1 MAINIKK
8 EKKKDEELNYLNK
21 DFNSFQADLIRYA
34 KSHYSDKIQDFSE
47 SGLGG
52 LFVDMAAYVGDVL
65 SFYLDHQFSELDIQ
79 TAIEPDNIERIAK
92 NAGIV
97 LQGASP
103 SVVNVDFYCKVPSKL
118 VRGSYIP
125 NSLYLF
131 KILQNTKVSTT
142 GNLSFELTE
151 NIDFAKRDKLG
162 NLLSDY
168 RIGDISSSGDP
179 INFILKK
186 TGVCISSS
194 MFTET
199 INIDN
204 TAKSFRTITL
214 KQNDINEII
223 SIADS
228 NLNDY
233 YEVDNLAQD
242 TIFESVENSS
252 VDNVS
257 QARSNLR
264 VISVPRR
271 FIKKYSRKTGK
282 TTIILGGGT
291 SDTYDDNI
299 IPNPSDHAIKLFGDR
314 KHFKKISLD
323 PNSLL
328 QTNTLGVAPINTTLT
343 IKYRAGGGLKFNV
356 PASTITNVKSLL
368 TEFNQEGTP
377 AVIRSV
383 RNSVEADNP
392 MRALGGS
399 ERFSDEDLRTIV
411 TSGISSQGRIVSKK
425 DLISRVYTMPN
436 QFGKFFRVGVR
447 PDPKNANASILSG
460 VCIDSNSRLQY
471 ATDILKKNVSVYL
484 DEFRIIGDAIDIL
497 DAPVVNI
504 RIKFTVSVLS
514 KFNKQ
519 NVVSNVIQRLKR
531 NLRIETMQ
539 IDQPINISELESI
552 VQFTEGVN
560 SVVMFEIENIT
571 GVNNNLNYLG
581 ILYSIAENITD
592 RMLYPPVGGIFE
604 VRYPNNDIKGST
616 S

>member
-1 MAINIKK
+1 MAINVKK

-21 DFNSFQADLIRYA
+21 DFDSFQADLIRYA

-79 TAIEPDNIERIAK
+79 TAIEPDNIERIAQ
-92 NAGIV
+92 NAGIE
-97 LQGASP
+97 LKGASP
-103 SVVNVDFYCKVPSKL
+103 AIVGIDFYCKIPSKL
-118 VRGSYIP
+118 VNGSYVP
-125 NSLYLF
+125 DSLYLF

-142 GNLSFELTE
+142 GNLDFELTE

-162 NLLSDY
+162 KLLADY
-168 RIGDISSSGDP
+168 RIGDIDSSGNP
-179 INFILKK
+179 SNFILKK
-186 TGVCISSS
+186 SGVCISASS
-194 MFTET
+194 FTEK

-204 TAKSFRTITL
+204 TAKSFRAIAL

-223 SIADS
+223 SVVDS
-228 NLNDY
+228 NLNSY

-242 TIFESVENSS
+242 TVFESVENSAI
-252 VDNVS
+252 DNIS

-282 TTIILGGGT
+282 TTIIFGGGT

-299 IPNPSDHAIKLFGDR
+299 IPNPSDHAIRLFGDR
-314 KHFKKISLD
+314 KYFKKISLD

-328 QTNTLGVAPINTTLT
+328 QSNTLGIAPINTTLT

-356 PASTITNVKSLL
+356 SPSTITNTKTLL
-368 TEFNQEGTP
+368 TEFNQEGSP
-377 AVIRSV
+377 AIIRSV
-383 RNSVEADNP
+383 RNSVEVDNP
-392 MRALGGS
+392 LRALGGA
-399 ERFSDEDLRTIV
+399 ERFNDEDLRTIV
-411 TSGISSQGRIVSKK
+411 TSGVSSQGRVVSKK
-425 DLISRVYTMPN
+425 DLIARVYTMPN
-436 QFGKFFRVGVR
+436 QFGRFFRVGIR

-460 VCIDSNSRLQY
+460 VCIDNNSRLQY
-471 ATDILKKNVSVYL
+471 ATDILKKNVSIYL

-497 DAPVVNI
+497 DSPIINLK
-504 RIKFTVSVLS
+504 IKFTVSVLS

-531 NLRIETMQ
+531 NLKIENMQ

-560 SVVMFEIENIT
+560 SVVMFEIENTSGI
-571 GVNNNLNYLG
+571 NNNLSYIG
-581 ILYSIAENITD
+581 IPYSIVENITD

-604 VRYPNNDIKGST
+604 VRYPNNDIKGSA

>member
-1 MAINIKK
+1 MAINTKK

-21 DFNSFQADLIRYA
+21 DFNSFQGDLIRYA

-79 TAIEPDNIERIAK
+79 TAIEPDNISRIAR
-92 NAGIV
+92 NSGIE
-97 LQGASP
+97 LKGASP
-103 SVVNVDFYCKVPSKL
+103 AITDVDFYCKVPSKL
-118 VRGSYIP
+118 VNGSYIP
-125 NSLYLF
+125 DPLYLF
-131 KILQNTKVSTT
+131 KILQNTKVATT
-142 GNLSFELTE
+142 GNLNFELTE
-151 NIDFAKRDKLG
+151 TIDFAKKDLLG

-168 RIGDISSSGDP
+168 SIGDTDGSGNP
-179 INFILKK
+179 LNFILKK
-186 TGVCISSS
+186 SGVCLSSTTY
-194 MFTET
+194 TEK
-199 INIDN
+199 INVDN

-214 KQNDINEII
+214 KQSDVSEIV
-223 SIADS
+223 SVTDS
-228 NLNDY
+228 NLNNY

-242 TIFESVENSS
+242 TIFESVENSL
-252 VDNVS
+252 VDDIS
-257 QARSNLR
+257 KARSNLR
-264 VISVPRR
+264 VVSAPRR
-271 FIKKYSRKTGK
+271 FIKNYSRKTGK
-282 TTIILGGGT
+282 TTIVFGGGT

-323 PNSLL
+323 PNLL
-328 QTNTLGVAPINTTLT
+328 MQSNTMGVAPINTTLT
-343 IKYRAGGGLKFNV
+343 IKYRAGGGLKYNV
-356 PASTITNVKSLL
+356 SSGTITNVKSLL

-377 AVIRSV
+377 SVIRSV
-383 RNSVEADNP
+383 RNSVEIDNP
-392 MRALGGS
+392 MRALGGT
-399 ERFSDEDLRTIV
+399 ERFSDEDLRVIV
-411 TSGISSQGRIVSKK
+411 SSGISSQGRIVSKK

-436 QFGKFFRVGVR
+436 QFGRFFRVGVR

-460 VCIDSNSRLQY
+460 VCIDNNSRLQY
-471 ATDILKKNVSVYL
+471 ATDILKSNISIYL

-497 DAPVVNI
+497 DAPIVNL

-519 NVVSNVIQRLKR
+519 NVVSNVIQRLRR
-531 NLRIETMQ
+531 NLRIENMQ

-560 SVVMFEIENIT
+560 SVVMFEIENIS
-571 GVNNNLNYLG
+571 GVNNNLNYIG
-581 ILYSIAENITD
+581 TPYSITENIVD
-592 RMLYPPVGGIFE
+592 RMLYPPIGGIFE
-604 VRYPNNDIKGST
+604 IRYPNNDIKGSA